1 MKKFQKLLVAASM
14 MLLMLPA
21 GGAEAFQGSKIITLG
36 SLPQSAAEVGPKDNP
51 YEVAAE
57 TVAAFIRYTEDKNEG
72 EAMLNKLKGPEPLN
86 PYGKQFLRDRLVGK
100 EYVARSYIM
109 GTSPQNKYTMEP
121 PYKVEVIAGPYS
133 FNEANYAKLFLK
145 SSGADSMRP
154 ITLRKKPSTG
164 EWFLWTYEGV
174 LADIRQPVGTSGWD

>member
-1 MKKFQKLLVAASM
+1 MKKFHKYLIAAGL
-14 MLLMLPA
+14 MLLMLPV
-21 GGAEAFQGSKIITLG
+21 GGAEASQGSKIVTFA
-36 SLPQSAAEVGPKDNP
+36 SLPKSAAEVAPHDNP
-51 YEVAAE
+51 YEVAADA
-57 TVAAFIRYTEDKNEG
+57 VAAFIRYTEDKAEG

-109 GTSPQNKYTMEP
+109 GTSPQNKYNMQA

-133 FNEANYAKLFLK
+133 FNEPNYAKLFLK

-174 LADIRQPVGTSGWD
+174 LADIRQPIGSSGWD